1 MKVHNLLVTG
11 SHTSSGED
19 IRLISSSVA
28 TINNA
33 QNARLNSI
41 ESITGSLVSKT
52 GSFATTGS
60 NIFIGTQT
68 VSGSIIP
75 AVDNAYD
82 LGSVTHQFRDLYL
95 SSASLYID
103 GTKVLSSTTQ
113 ELQITTDAGQSFKI
127 LEAGSD
133 TITLQSNDGNITL
146 ATSGGGDVIMDPTNG
161 IIALKGTTTIYAGNR
176 ILSSDGNAIQFGNS
190 VTMTGSLV
198 VTGFIETQELRTT
211 YISSSILYRSGS
223 TKFGDELDDTHSF
236 TGSLSVSGSI
246 SVPGSGL
253 VSGSSQITYSGLSG
267 IPSGIISGSAQLP
280 SGLVS
285 GSVQVDVMS
294 TTNIARL
301 ATTGSNTFTGTLNG
315 TSATF
320 SGGIQINNGQ
330 FYNAKRADGAGINIL
345 GIEAGGND
353 LISVTAGNYKL
364 RNTGG
369 GDAANLLMINSAGS
383 LGLGVTPSAWNIG
396 SPVIQMGT
404 GVHFFGAGIQA
415 QMGSN
420 NFYNGT
426 NYIYSSSN
434 FASRYL
440 QNNGNHIWENAPSG
454 TSGNT
459 ITFNSAMT
467 LDVSGNLSVARSLTI
482 FSNGGTSPVLAIRQ
496 TNAVDQGYDFETE
509 DVNVGRL
516 DLYGKTSGGRVQMMT
531 WIKANGRVGIGAIA
545 PRTKLQVTP
554 VSNAEIPV
562 LGTATGVATFT
573 SANTNYGLQFNST
586 SDGSFHIQSQ
596 RFDNSATAYSLIL
609 NYAGGNIGIGEKT
622 APGCSLDVS
631 SRTDAIALPRGTTAQ
646 RPGSSI
652 AGMGRF
658 NTEISK
664 TEFYNGTVWVA
675 IGGAGDGSTSSSAAS
690 SAKAIKAAVGNP
702 TSGVYWLQI
711 PNVNSGNAFQCYCD
725 FTMDGGIG
733 YAIIYNQSFE
743 GPETGPS
750 HASFGSSTISTA
762 GFNTEYQIAPTAMIS
777 NYGVTKLAV
786 FARTGG
792 SSGGGITGAT
802 YFNWV
807 AFTGPT
813 TTQYNLIFTN
823 GYNDT
828 QFTGTF
834 NSSDGNT
841 GTARFPNS
849 HGNTGGV
856 TQITNGTTVNDN
868 ILYEYKQG
876 AGTDPNHFWMVGNG
890 RTGDVYWAV
899 NNRYGSGTGNVMYNR
914 WGGVALY

>member
-1 MKVHNLLVTG
+1 
-11 SHTSSGED
+11 
-19 IRLISSSVA
+19 
-28 TINNA
+28 
-33 QNARLNSI
+33 
-41 ESITGSLVSKT
+41 
-52 GSFATTGS
+52 
-60 NIFIGTQT
+60 
-68 VSGSIIP
+68 
-75 AVDNAYD
+75 
-82 LGSVTHQFRDLYL
+82 
-95 SSASLYID
+95 
-103 GTKVLSSTTQ
+103 
-113 ELQITTDAGQSFKI
+113 
-127 LEAGSD
+127 
-133 TITLQSNDGNITL
+133 
-146 ATSGGGDVIMDPTNG
+146 MDPTNG
-161 IIALKGTTTIYAGNR
+161 IIALKGTTTLYAGNR
-176 ILSSDGNAIQFGNS
+176 ILSSDGNNIHFGNGVIIS
-190 VTMTGSLV
+190 GSLV

-236 TGSLSVSGSI
+236 TGSLTVSGSI
-246 SVPGSGL
+246 SVPSSGL
-253 VSGSSQITYSGLSG
+253 VSGSSQITYGGLSG
-267 IPSGIISGSAQLP
+267 VPSGI
-280 SGLVS
+280 VS
-285 GSVQVDVMS
+285 GSVQIDVMS

-301 ATTGSNTFTGTLNG
+301 ATTGSNVFTGALTG
-315 TSATF
+315 TTATF
-320 SGGIQINNGQ
+320 SGTIQGANTILSNGTEANLK
-330 FYNAKRADGAGINIL
+330 FISDGAGGDQAAIYVQK
-345 GIEAGGND
+345 GTGNGVVFAEENRD
-353 LISVTAGNYKL
+353 FIWRTGVAAL
-364 RNTGG
+364 TGG
-369 GDAANLLMINSAGS
+369 GGTQVMRLTNSGN

-396 SPVIQMGT
+396 GPVIQMGT
-404 GVHFFGAGIQA
+404 GVHFFGTGIQA

-496 TNAVDQGYDFETE
+496 TNASNQGYDFETE

-516 DLYGKTSGGRVQMMT
+516 DLYGVTHTGRVQMMT

-573 SANTNYGLQFNST
+573 SANTNYGLQFNTT

-631 SRTDAIALPRGTTAQ
+631 SRTDAISLPRGTTAQ

-813 TTQYNLIFTN
+813 TTQYNTIFTQGFN
-823 GYNDT
+823 ST

-841 GTARFPNS
+841 GTAYFPNS

-876 AGTDPNHFWMVGNG
+876 DGTDPNHFWMVGNG
-890 RTGDVYWAV
+890 RTGDVYWVV